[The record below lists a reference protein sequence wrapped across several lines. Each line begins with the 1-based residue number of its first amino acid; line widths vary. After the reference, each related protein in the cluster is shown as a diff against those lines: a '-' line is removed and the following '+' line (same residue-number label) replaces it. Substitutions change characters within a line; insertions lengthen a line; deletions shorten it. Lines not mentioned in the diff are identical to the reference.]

1 MDFRYVLQSLH
12 VGLFIL
18 ILWIL
23 GCFATEM
30 EEISFDYQHCN
41 SKKYLDVTRTTFQ
54 VTSNLKG
61 SSSYSATRCE
71 ISFKSEGQYICI
83 KILNMDTDDCNVNL
97 KVFTDKLSKDPKIVL
112 SCSKVPR
119 NSVCSDTSIMKIQL
133 NRKDLE
139 TQNYDFRLVVKKSD
153 DLLDGSIKS
162 FLYSIVMV
170 VGIIVVVVF
179 VILVVSFICCCW
191 ARRGQ
196 RGVVLNTPNTM
207 VAAPP
212 HNAQVA
218 YPNQHLLAMPSAPPM
233 PMDMQNM
240 IPQGDPPPYQDEPWA
255 HP

>member
-1 MDFRYVLQSLH
+1 MDYRYILQSLH
-12 VGLFIL
+12 VGIFIL
-18 ILWIL
+18 TLWIL
-23 GCFATEM
+23 GCSATEM

-71 ISFKSEGQYICI
+71 IFFKSEGQYICI

-97 KVFTDKLSKDPKIVL
+97 KVFTGKLSEDPKIVL
-112 SCSKVPR
+112 SCSSVPG

-191 ARRGQ
+191 ARRRQ

-240 IPQGDPPPYQDEPWA
+240 IPQGDPPPYQDEPWT

>member
-1 MDFRYVLQSLH
+1 
-12 VGLFIL
+12 
-18 ILWIL
+18 
-23 GCFATEM
+23 
-30 EEISFDYQHCN
+30 
-41 SKKYLDVTRTTFQ
+41 
-54 VTSNLKG
+54 
-61 SSSYSATRCE
+61 
-71 ISFKSEGQYICI
+71 
-83 KILNMDTDDCNVNL
+83 MDTDDCNVNL
-97 KVFTDKLSKDPKIVL
+97 KVFTGKLSEDPKIVL
-112 SCSKVPR
+112 SCSSVPG

-191 ARRGQ
+191 ARRRQ

-240 IPQGDPPPYQDEPWA
+240 IPQGDPPPYQDEPWT